1 MDIPDAVLEKN
12 AADSFVML
20 GSSDIADVRYITGF
34 TTTDQIVY
42 IRKRGERGVIIV
54 SQMELSRALAEA
66 ECAVMTRAEAGL
78 LDILKTE
85 KDRWKALAAM
95 IAGLS
100 GSAVLVPAW
109 FPVILAR
116 ELERYGSVVVDRGTI
131 EEMRAK
137 KTQREIEYI
146 KKVQAVT
153 ESAMDRAITLI
164 RNSKARDGVLY
175 LENSPLTSE
184 NVRAAIHAALL
195 ESGCIPSDTIVSCGS
210 ESGIPHARGS
220 GPLRED
226 EPIVIDIFP
235 RDEYTG
241 YYSDMSR
248 TVCKGEPSRKI
259 MEMYAAVLEAQT
271 LASHT
276 IRAGVT
282 GADVHQA
289 VVDLFSEKGYPTGKT
304 GFVHNLGHGVG
315 LDVHERPSVGPGG
328 GELSVGNVIT
338 NEPGLYFPDLGGIRL
353 EDIGAVTR
361 TGFDCFTHFPKELI
375 L

>member
-1 MDIPDAVLEKN
+1 MDIPDAVLEKDG
-12 AADSFVML
+12 ADSFVMF
-20 GSSDIADVRYITGF
+20 GSSDIADMRYITGF
-34 TTTDQIVY
+34 TTTDQIAY

-54 SQMELSRALAEA
+54 SQMELSRALLEST
-66 ECAVMTRAEAGL
+66 CSVMTRAEAGL

-109 FPVILAR
+109 FPIILAR
-116 ELERYGSVVVDRGTI
+116 ELERYGSVIVDRGTI
-131 EEMRAK
+131 EGMKAK
-137 KTQREIEYI
+137 KTHREIEYI

-175 LENSPLTSE
+175 QDNSPLTSE
-184 NVRAAIHAALL
+184 NVRAAIHFTLL
-195 ESGCIPSDTIVSCGS
+195 ESGCIPSDTIVSCGN
-210 ESGIPHARGS
+210 ESGMPHARGS

-235 RDEYTG
+235 RDEHTG

-248 TVCKGEPSRKI
+248 TVCKGEPSREI
-259 MEMYAAVLEAQT
+259 IEMYSAVLEAQD

-282 GADVHQA
+282 GADVYQA
-289 VVDLFSEKGYPTGKT
+289 VVDLFSEKGYPTGNT

-315 LDVHERPSVGPGG
+315 LDVHELPSVGPGG
-328 GELSVGNVIT
+328 GELSVGNIIT